1 MTDDLYPERF
11 WPPECVRNRET
22 SDIGGISD
30 EEESGIRKQRIVVWV
45 VVRRLK
51 RETKSN
57 VILTY
62 VFFTTT
68 YCAIKPTRTF

>member
-22 SDIGGISD
+22 LDIGGISD
-30 EEESGIRKQRIVVWV
+30 QEESGIRKQRIVIWV

-57 VILTY
+57 VFTY

-68 YCAIKPTRTF
+68 YCAIKSARIF